1 MDEQISIAVETRLKE
16 IGVEIILNANIERV
30 SKGEVIVQLRE
41 TNTMHTVFG
50 NLVVVCTGRKPTF
63 DYGNLGKLGIAI
75 DHERSTI
82 IIDEKTC
89 QTSIPTIYAC
99 GGIVSSC
106 WSWVCKARLHVFVDA
121 IFFPNIRYLVLYVK
135 VI

>member
-1 MDEQISIAVETRLKE
+1 MDEQVSMAVETRLKE

-30 SKGEVIVQLRE
+30 SKGEVVVHLRQ
-41 TNTMHTVFG
+41 TNTIRTISSSI
-50 NLVVVCTGRKPTF
+50 VVVCTGRKPNF
-63 DYGNLGKLGIAI
+63 DYENLGKLGIAI

-106 WSWVCKARLHVFVDA
+106 WSWVSISNSFLFNLYS
-121 IFFPNIRYLVLYVK
+121 NIRYLVLYVK